1 MSRTQINQHSSA
13 GNEERRFKVRY
24 LFYFSIAVLLLLS
37 VVSYTPEDYNVIA
50 GGTSAMAQNWIG
62 NLGATLAHFLFLCLG
77 LGSYVLIVLVVFGII
92 RAFMPGPS
100 NRIRF
105 LLGSGMVMFG
115 ALLMFA
121 LSPEAFGAV
130 CEKLGLGREA
140 AARQAI
146 PGGVIGQVL
155 AAPQVAEFGIGEGW
169 IRRLIGPIGTAIV
182 GWTFCVAGLVMIYF
196 ADFHQF
202 VRLHFAVNPAQD
214 EPADATNRRAG
225 VLAAMDKEEACEEP
239 AAPKRPGFLDSARAA
254 LAAFRNPAAT
264 PVSAPMAASA
274 PAEPVELPLEP
285 LPEPAA
291 AETAAPAPAAAVEP
305 PPPVKEAA
313 APRPAAAAMPPRVA
327 NNDAAP
333 DTRITEKGETA
344 RKSLLGNYTLPP
356 ASMLSRGAETGGES
370 LESINRSKEILQQ
383 TLDSF
388 KVAGRV
394 AGHISGPRV
403 TRYEIMLD
411 PGVNVS
417 KFAALADNIAM
428 NLSAKSVRILAP
440 IPGRPAV
447 GVEAPNSRS
456 EAVFMRS
463 IMESEAWAQGSAAI
477 PIVLGRDVAGK
488 PMVLDLSKAPHLL
501 IAGSTGSGKSVCMNT
516 LIMSL
521 LFRFRPDEL
530 RLILVDPKIV
540 EFEDYKTLPHL
551 ITPVVNDSR
560 KVPTAL
566 RWAVQEMEHRYR
578 ILATAGVKTLAGFN
592 QRPPDEK
599 TLFGPDGNP
608 IPEKMPILVVIV
620 DELADL
626 MMTEARKDVETSIA
640 RIAQKGRAAGIHM
653 VIATQRPSREI
664 VTGVIRANLPTKIA
678 FTVSK
683 RVDSQVILDQTGAET
698 LLGRGD
704 MLYLPPGVGGPERI
718 QGAMLDDS
726 DIKKVVKFVSDQAP
740 QNFNSDVMSEGGEG
754 GGEDGEGEDFDEFEE
769 HDAEDYKDIAPLLK
783 KYLQPGDGDNVRKA
797 LEIVILERKASTSYL
812 QRRLG
817 IGYNKAAELIDLFE
831 ERGIIGPQ
839 TTGGG
844 KREVLI
850 FDDIT
855 NE

>member
-1 MSRTQINQHSSA
+1 MARTQINQHSA
-13 GNEERRFKVRY
+13 GKNEERGFRVRY
-24 LFYFSIAVLLLLS
+24 LFYFSFAVLLLLS
-37 VVSYTPEDYNVIA
+37 VISYTPEDYNVIA
-50 GGTSAMAQNWIG
+50 GGTNSMARNWIG
-62 NLGATLAHFLFLCLG
+62 NLGAALAYFLFVCCG
-77 LGSYVLIVLVVFGII
+77 LGTYVLVALVGFGIL

-100 NRIRF
+100 NRLRF
-105 LLGSGMVMFG
+105 LGGAAMALFGS
-115 ALLMFA
+115 LLLLA
-121 LSPEAFGAV
+121 LSPEAFGSI

-140 AARQAI
+140 SSRQAI
-146 PGGVIGQVL
+146 PGGVIGQIF
-155 AAPQVAEFGIGEGW
+155 AAPRVEELGIAEGF
-169 IRRLIGPIGTAIV
+169 IRRLIGPVGTTIV
-182 GWTFCVAGLVMIYF
+182 GWTFCLAGMVMIYF

-202 VRLHFAVNPAQD
+202 VKLHFGTLT
-214 EPADATNRRAG
+214 EP
-225 VLAAMDKEEACEEP
+225 EEGA
-239 AAPKRPGFLDSARAA
+239 AAPLRTVVAAAVPEEDEGQEAAPRRGRFLENARAA
-254 LAAFRNPAAT
+254 LAAFRNQPEAADAAPENT
-264 PVSAPMAASA
+264 PPPVAPVAAA
-274 PAEPVELPLEP
+274 PELPLAPAPAPELP
-285 LPEPAA
+285 PEPK
-291 AETAAPAPAAAVEP
+291 AAPAPVRRE
-305 PPPVKEAA
+305 V
-313 APRPAAAAMPPRVA
+313 APTVPHTVA
-327 NNDAAP
+327 NDAAP
-333 DTRITEKGETA
+333 DTRITEKGEAA

-356 ASMLSRGAETGGES
+356 ASMLSRGTETGGES
-370 LESINRSKEILQQ
+370 LESINRNKEILQQ
-383 TLDSF
+383 TLNSF
-388 KVAGRV
+388 KVAGHV

-403 TRYEIMLD
+403 TRYEIMLE

-417 KFAALADNIAM
+417 KFVALADNIAM

-463 IMESEAWAQGSAAI
+463 IMESEAWLQGSSAI
-477 PIVLGRDVAGK
+477 PIVLGRDVAGR

-566 RWAVQEMEHRYR
+566 RWAVQEMERRYR
-578 ILATAGVKTLAGFN
+578 ILASAGVKTLTGYN
-592 QRPPDEK
+592 QRPPEPRPIA
-599 TLFGPDGNP
+599 GPDGNP
-608 IPEKMPILVVIV
+608 IPDKMPILVVIV

-698 LLGRGD
+698 LLGKGD
-704 MLYLPPGVGGPERI
+704 MLYLPPGIGGPDRI
-718 QGAMLDDS
+718 QGAMVDDN

-740 QNFNSDVMSEGGEG
+740 QNFNSEVMCEGAADE
-754 GGEDGEGEDFDEFEE
+754 EDAEELDDFEE
-769 HDAEDYKDIAPLLK
+769 PDAGDYEDIAPLLK
-783 KYLQPGDGDNVRKA
+783 KYLRPGDGENVRKA
-797 LEIVILERKASTSYL
+797 LEIIILERKASTSYL

-831 ERGIIGPQ
+831 ERGIVGPQ